1 MYVTGIG
8 RTKFGILEKSLPE
21 LLYEAIYNALD
32 NSPIGIADIDAIIVA
47 NFLAGPGQGQLH
59 LNSLVSSLLPETN
72 LPIFRVEAACA
83 SGGLAVYQ
91 ALSMPK
97 KFKNVLVV
105 GVEKLNTLP
114 TKTVARNLAMAGDAL
129 RDQKEGLIFPAQYAI
144 VADQYLRKYGATH
157 DDLALVSLKNHTNAL
172 QNPLAHFYHKKVSL
186 ENIKSSPIVSSPLNL
201 FDCCPISDGA
211 ASLVLSMTKKSDHD
225 IKIIGSA
232 VATDAIS
239 LSQRKELTTFKAAIL
254 AAKTAYKMAKV
265 GPKDIDIAE
274 VHDCFTIAEIIAME
288 DLGFCN
294 KGEGAKLVRN
304 GETSLSGRLPINT
317 DGGLIGDGH
326 PVGTT
331 GIAQICEVVEQLRG
345 TAGPRQIPNAKI
357 GLTHNIG
364 GVGGTAVVH
373 ILEGCK

>member
-1 MYVTGIG
+1 
-8 RTKFGILEKSLPE
+8 
-21 LLYEAIYNALD
+21 
-32 NSPIGIADIDAIIVA
+32 
-47 NFLAGPGQGQLH
+47 
-59 LNSLVSSLLPETN
+59 
-72 LPIFRVEAACA
+72 
-83 SGGLAVYQ
+83 
-91 ALSMPK
+91 
-97 KFKNVLVV
+97 
-105 GVEKLNTLP
+105 
-114 TKTVARNLAMAGDAL
+114 
-129 RDQKEGLIFPAQYAI
+129 
-144 VADQYLRKYGATH
+144 
-157 DDLALVSLKNHTNAL
+157 
-172 QNPLAHFYHKKVSL
+172 
-186 ENIKSSPIVSSPLNL
+186 
-201 FDCCPISDGA
+201 
-211 ASLVLSMTKKSDHD
+211 
-225 IKIIGSA
+225 
-232 VATDAIS
+232 TDAIS

-265 GPKDIDIAE
+265 SPKDIDIAE

-294 KGEGAKLVRN
+294 KGEGGNLVRN

-345 TAGPRQIPNAKI
+345 TAGQRQIPNAKI